1 MQSEAVVDATTGVPT
16 SDTDSEGPRSHLPR
30 FVASGNSWMLT
41 KEEALAPKDRPN
53 PVYRE
58 TFHTAG
64 STVWVDPKGRRVE
77 FPSAPAVALTTD
89 RAGTKL
95 AERGLA
101 YDIYRAD
108 VNADGSGMLFLS
120 RDGILHGYTE
130 MLEPNID

>member
-1 MQSEAVVDATTGVPT
+1 
-16 SDTDSEGPRSHLPR
+16 
-30 FVASGNSWMLT
+30 
-41 KEEALAPKDRPN
+41 
-53 PVYRE
+53 
-58 TFHTAG
+58 
-64 STVWVDPKGRRVE
+64 VE